1 MTRVRVTAPQSAG
14 RRPGGYLSGRDGIAG
29 GRDAAVDSEVGRL
42 YVRSLIR
49 SQLRLAIVV
58 AAGFLLVLAAC
69 GLMVALVPD
78 LARLRLLG
86 IPVNWLIL
94 GAGLYPVIG
103 LAAWLYNRSA
113 ARNEARYRELVDER

>member
-1 MTRVRVTAPQSAG
+1 LVTG
-14 RRPGGYLSGRDGIAG
+14 RDGVLGSGRDP
-29 GRDAAVDSEVGRL
+29 AVESEVGRL

-49 SQLRLAIVV
+49 SQLRLAVVV
-58 AAGFLLVLAAC
+58 AAGFLLVLAAS

-78 LARLRLLG
+78 LAGLRLLG

>member
-14 RRPGGYLSGRDGIAG
+14 RRPAG
-29 GRDAAVDSEVGRL
+29 LLPGRDAAVDSDVGRL
-42 YVRSLIR
+42 YVRSLIH

-69 GLMVALVPD
+69 GLIVALVPD
-78 LARLRLLG
+78 LAVLRLLG
-86 IPVNWLIL
+86 IPLNWLLL

>member
-14 RRPGGYLSGRDGIAG
+14 RRPAGLLPSGSVS
-29 GRDAAVDSEVGRL
+29 RDAAVDSDVGRL

-49 SQLRLAIVV
+49 SQLRLAIAV

-69 GLMVALVPD
+69 GLMVALVPEI
-78 LARLRLLG
+78 AVLRLLG
-86 IPVNWLIL
+86 VPLNWLLL

>member
-14 RRPGGYLSGRDGIAG
+14 RRPASLPPGGSQ
-29 GRDAAVDSEVGRL
+29 GRDAALDSDVGRL

-49 SQLRLAIVV
+49 SQLRLAVVV

-69 GLMVALVPD
+69 GLMVAMVPD
-78 LARLRLLG
+78 LAGLRLLG
-86 IPVNWLIL
+86 IPLNWLLL
-94 GAGLYPVIG
+94 GTGLYPVIG

-113 ARNEARYRELVDER
+113 ARNEARYRELVDEQ